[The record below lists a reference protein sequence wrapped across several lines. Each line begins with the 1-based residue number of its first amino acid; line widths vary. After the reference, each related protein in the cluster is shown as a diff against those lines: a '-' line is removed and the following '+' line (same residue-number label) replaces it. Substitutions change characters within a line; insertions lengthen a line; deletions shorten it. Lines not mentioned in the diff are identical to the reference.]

1 MTFRQ
6 VNPSLFT
13 SMLQHIDKHATW
25 DLEGVGVVGVEGEE
39 GEETRQ
45 EERIQ
50 P

>member
-1 MTFRQ
+1 MKVSSANLRGLVTGG
-6 VNPSLFT
+6 
-13 SMLQHIDKHATW
+13 A
-25 DLEGVGVVGVEGEE
+25 VVGVE